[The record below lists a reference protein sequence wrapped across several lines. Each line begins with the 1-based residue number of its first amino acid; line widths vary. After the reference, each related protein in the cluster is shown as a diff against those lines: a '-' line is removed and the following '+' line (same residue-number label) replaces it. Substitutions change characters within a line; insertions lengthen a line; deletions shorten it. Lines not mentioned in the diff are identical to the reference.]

1 VAKRPVKPLTT
12 EQAKTLLKESTA
24 NRFHAVYVL
33 ALTTGM
39 RQGELFGLQW
49 NDIDLKAATLQVR
62 HSLEEIYGTLR
73 LKEPKSDSGRRQ
85 LALPA
90 MAVKALW
97 DHKAN
102 QLTEG
107 LASCPYVFPDTDGGL
122 LRKCSFHRWSWSKI
136 RSAAKLGDKVH
147 FHDLRHS
154 SASIMLADNVNIK
167 AIQTILGHSTISM
180 TMDTYAHLMPDA
192 QRQAATSFDRLFG

>member
-73 LKEPKSDSGRRQ
+73 LKEPKSDS
-85 LALPA
+85 
-90 MAVKALW
+90 
-97 DHKAN
+97 N